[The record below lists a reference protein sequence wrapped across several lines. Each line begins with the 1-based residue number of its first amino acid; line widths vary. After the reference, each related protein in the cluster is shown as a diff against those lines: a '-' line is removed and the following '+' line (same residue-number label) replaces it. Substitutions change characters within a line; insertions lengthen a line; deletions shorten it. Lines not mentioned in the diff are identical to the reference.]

1 VQSGFDGKNLR
12 REEEESQKKGDRLD
26 GDVPKEIQ

>member
-12 REEEESQKKGDRLD
+12 REDEERAKRKRIG
-26 GDVPKEIQ
+26 VPKEIQ